1 MTLPLFCPSLPQAHP
16 RALYACVLRQLP
28 SAAALLAAVILA
40 TCISAC
46 TTPAPPPDNVPALE
60 LPAGWKQATPAQG
73 WVSAMQANAWA
84 QGQWWL
90 LWDDATLHRLIAQ
103 VNENNASLQ
112 AAAARVAQAQAQ
124 WREQQAAAWPALTLN
139 LGRQRSGG
147 DDAPNNGSASLGLG
161 ASWAPDLWGRVR
173 QAASAQGAAAQAS
186 LADMA
191 GLRLSAQAS
200 LAKAYFALR
209 AADAELTLLDD
220 IINGYQR
227 AARITQNRYNA
238 GIAARTDTL
247 QAQVALRSAQASRA
261 SLQRSRA
268 GFENA
273 IALLTGSPA
282 ASFDLPSA
290 EWLDHTPSLPVE
302 VPALLLLRRP
312 DVAAAERNVAAANAR
327 IGVARAA
334 YFPSLNITA
343 NVAGRA
349 SHLADIASAPAL
361 LWSLGLSLAQNLFD
375 GGARDAQHAAALA
388 AHQAAAATYRQTA
401 LAAMQEV
408 EDQLSA
414 LHTLAAQI
422 EDTRATA
429 AAAARIEQQQMNRY
443 QAGLAAYTEV
453 ITAQA
458 SALNARRSLLQLQL
472 QRQQSAIILI
482 EALGGGWQAPW
493 TAEAEQHP
501 KAQSENKGAS
511 PPATGAGK

>member
-1 MTLPLFCPSLPQAHP
+1 MSRPQPRPQRPPHAQPMRPMRPPHKHARAQRPPPPAATL
-16 RALYACVLRQLP
+16 
-28 SAAALLAAVILA
+28 AAACLAACLA
-40 TCISAC
+40 AC
-46 TTPAPPPDNVPALE
+46 AVPAPVPDSAPPLA
-60 LPAGWKQATPAQG
+60 LPAGWKQAAPAQG
-73 WVSAMQANAWA
+73 WVSAAQASAWA
-84 QGQWWL
+84 QGRWWL
-90 LWDDATLHRLIAQ
+90 LWDDATLHALMAR
-103 VNENNASLQ
+103 VNQDNASLQ

-124 WREQQAAAWPALTLN
+124 WREQQAAAWPALTAS

-147 DDAPNNGSASLGLG
+147 DDTPASGSASLGLG

-186 LADMA
+186 QADLA

-200 LAKAYFALR
+200 LARAYFALR
-209 AADAELTLLDD
+209 AADAELALLDD
-220 IINGYQR
+220 IISGYQR
-227 AARITQNRYNA
+227 AARITQNRYDA

-247 QAQVALRSAQASRA
+247 QAQATLRSAQASRA

-282 ASFDLPSA
+282 ASFSLPA
-290 EWLDHTPSLPVE
+290 AAWLEHTPSLPAE

-312 DVAAAERNVAAANAR
+312 DVAAAERNLAAANAR

-334 YFPSLNITA
+334 YFPSLSLTA
-343 NVAGRA
+343 SVAGRA
-349 SHLADIASAPAL
+349 SRLGDIVSAPAL

-375 GGARDAQHAAALA
+375 GGARHAQHDAALA
-388 AHQAAAATYRQTA
+388 AHQAATATYRHTA

-408 EDQLSA
+408 QDQLGA

-422 EDTRATA
+422 QDTRATA

-472 QRQQSAIILI
+472 QRQQAAITLI
-482 EALGGGWQAPW
+482 EALGGGWQTPWVGDTAP
-493 TAEAEQHP
+493 
-501 KAQSENKGAS
+501 
-511 PPATGAGK
+511 PPETTP